1 MGPEYIVWMDFMQV
15 GEERGDIPKLIH
27 LNHIALV
34 NNKRKEATTAF
45 SQKIYA
51 QVPTTEGIPS

>member
-1 MGPEYIVWMDFMQV
+1 MDFMQV

>member
-1 MGPEYIVWMDFMQV
+1 MQV

-34 NNKRKEATTAF
+34 NKERKEATTASSHRF
-45 SQKIYA
+45 MLKCLQPKASLLKGNI
-51 QVPTTEGIPS
+51 TLLGL